1 MKTKGWYK
9 IIIDEDYLNEFLDIF
24 SGFHDYRITH
34 FTYDCEKNTLMVYF
48 RYDTGQEGILLK
60 FINVKDMHICPCDD
74 YEISWLYGASL
85 KMAPSYS
92 LFWYNVDDEDN
103 IDVVKKENYITWV
116 ESEQIIFA
124 WLDKDDQITPL
135 TEEKLNP
142 VWNILN
148 FETMKYDHIQKHFRV
163 FEL

>member
-1 MKTKGWYK
+1 MT
-9 IIIDEDYLNEFLDIF
+9 
-24 SGFHDYRITH
+24 
-34 FTYDCEKNTLMVYF
+34 
-48 RYDTGQEGILLK
+48 
-60 FINVKDMHICPCDD
+60 
-74 YEISWLYGASL
+74 
-85 KMAPSYS
+85 PSYS